1 MSLEGQSTIMANKTF
16 GEVQEALKGK
26 AILVANRGI
35 PARRIC
41 RSIRERFDAVAVMT
55 ATDVDKTAPAAAA
68 AQELLLLGSDPRA
81 YLDIDR
87 IISFAK
93 QRGIVGIHPGWG
105 FASEDERF
113 PRKCAAAG
121 LTFIGATADAM
132 EMLGN
137 KVQART
143 IAKKLGIPVVPG
155 SEGAVDVSTARRLI
169 REIGL
174 PIMLKAEGGGG
185 GRGIFAIHNE
195 AELEDAFFK
204 ASTMAQASFGNPR
217 LFVEKYLDKVRH
229 IEIQVVADMYGNVF
243 AFDERDCTVQR
254 NHQKLIE
261 ITPSPWPGL
270 SPELRERLKEYSRRL
285 IREVGY
291 HSLATV
297 EFLVTAQGEPY
308 LIEVNTRLQVE
319 HGITECRYGID
330 LVEEQIAIAFGAE
343 LRLREGTNRPMH
355 YAMQVRINC
364 EDPQDHFA
372 PNSGLVTRY
381 VSPGGPGVRMDS
393 NMSAGYEFP
402 PNYDSAGSLL
412 IAYAQDWDKTMGIMQ
427 RALGEYV
434 IGGVKTT
441 IPFFRQVLR
450 HPRFQQGS
458 FDTNFIAETPELMCY
473 MDLAPEGERLARL
486 VAEISA
492 KGYNPYVQ
500 LGEYRT
506 VDTPRMAAF
515 DPVLPPVHA
524 EVRRAPSPYPQGDR
538 MALLDF
544 IRDSGYVHFTDTT
557 PRDFTQSNTGNRFR
571 LAEDALIGPY
581 LDNANYFSIENGGG
595 AHFHVAM
602 MANMTYPFTEAAE
615 WNRFAPKTLKQILV
629 RSTNVL
635 GYTPQPRNLMRLT
648 GEMICDYY
656 QVIRCFDFLNH
667 VENMRPLAEV
677 VLNRRDV
684 IFEPAISLS
693 LAKGFDVPHYL
704 EVTEAVLR
712 MSGDILGTGS
722 EEASRNIILGLK
734 DMAGVCPPR
743 FMTELI
749 AALRRRW
756 PSLVLHYH
764 RHYTDGLFV
773 PSCGAAAKAGAHIL
787 DVGLGSAVRSYGQGD
802 VLSMAAYLEEEL
814 GLKTNLNKQ
823 AIRDANFV
831 CKQIMPYYDRYCSPY
846 FQGIDYDVTRHAM
859 PGGAT
864 SSSQE
869 GAMKQGY
876 IHLLPYMLKFLAGI
890 RQIVRY
896 HDVTPGSQ
904 ITWNTAFLAVT
915 GAWKRGGE
923 EEVRYLLSVLE
934 EVTRTPED
942 ELSPEM
948 RKARLAI
955 YQDCND
961 AFRNLLLGKFGKLP
975 LGFPSD
981 WVYESA
987 FGNTWKTAVAQRTEA
1002 SPLETLKD
1010 INLAAEETAFID
1022 TLRRKPTN
1030 EEFVLYLNHPGDA
1043 LKTIQFKAKFGDP
1056 NNLPLH
1062 VWFEG
1067 LKPGQDL
1074 YFNES
1079 HGKPHHLSLLSIS
1092 RPNAAGI
1099 AVCRY
1104 VLDSEIMSCEVQVTQ
1119 PQNTTAKGLVKAD
1132 PANPYHIAAPSNGDL
1147 WVMYV
1152 HPGDVVKV
1160 GEELFNV
1167 SIMKQEKAVL
1177 APMDAVVKRV
1187 LKTAD
1192 YRENKQMV
1200 SVREGEL
1207 IVELGAVPRMCS
1219 NEACGHPITLEGIEF
1234 CPYCGERLQK

>member
-1 MSLEGQSTIMANKTF
+1 MSIKTF
-16 GEVQEALKGK
+16 REVQEELKGN

-35 PARRIC
+35 SGRRIC
-41 RSIRERFDAVAVMT
+41 RSIRERFEAVAVMT
-55 ATDVDKTAPAAAA
+55 ATDVDKTAPAAGA
-68 AQELLLLGSDPRA
+68 AQELLLLGADPRA
-81 YLDIDR
+81 YLDVDR
-87 IISFAK
+87 IIHLAK
-93 QRGIVGIHPGWG
+93 QRGIIAIHPGWG
-105 FASEDERF
+105 FASEDECF
-113 PRKCAAAG
+113 PRKCADAG
-121 LTFIGATADAM
+121 LIFIGATAEAM
-132 EMLGN
+132 NLLGN
-137 KVQART
+137 KVQARN

-155 SEGAVDVSTARRLI
+155 SDGAVDVATARKLI

-217 LFVEKYLDKVRH
+217 LFVEKYLSSVRH
-229 IEIQVVADMYGNVF
+229 IEIQVIADKHGNVF

-261 ITPSPWPGL
+261 ITPSPWVGL
-270 SPELRERLKEYSRRL
+270 TPELRARLKEYARRL
-285 IREVGY
+285 VAEVGY

-297 EFLVTAQGEPY
+297 EFLVTAEGEPFM
-308 LIEVNTRLQVE
+308 IEVNTRLQVE

-330 LVEEQIAIAFGAE
+330 LVEEQIAIAFGA
-343 LRLREGTNRPMH
+343 RLRISENSTPPMH
-355 YAMQVRINC
+355 FAMQVRINC
-364 EDPQDHFA
+364 EDPQAQFN

-381 VSPGGPGVRMDS
+381 VSPGGPGVRLDS

-412 IAYAQDWDKTMGIMQ
+412 ITYAQDWDKTIGIMK
-427 RALGEYV
+427 RALSEYI
-434 IGGVKTT
+434 IGGLKTT
-441 IPFFRQVLR
+441 IPFYRQVLR
-450 HPRFQQGS
+450 HPRFIDAN
-458 FDTNFIAETPELMCY
+458 FDTNFIANTPELMCY
-473 MDLAPEGERLARL
+473 TDLAPEGERLARL

-500 LGEYRT
+500 LGQYRT
-506 VDTPRMAAF
+506 VDTPRMPNF
-515 DPVLPPVHA
+515 EPVLPSIRA
-524 EVRRAPSPYPQGDR
+524 ELRRTPSPYPRGDR
-538 MALLDF
+538 KALLDYV
-544 IRDSGYVHFTDTT
+544 RDSGHVHFTDTT
-557 PRDFTQSNTGNRFR
+557 PRDFTQSNSGNRFR
-571 LAEDALIGPY
+571 LAEDMLLGPY
-581 LDNANYFSIENGGG
+581 LDNAGYFSIESGGG

-602 MANMTYPFTEAAE
+602 LANMTYPFTEAKE

-648 GEMICDYY
+648 GEMICEHNH
-656 QVIRCFDFLNH
+656 VIRCFDFLNH
-667 VENMRPLAEV
+667 IENMRPLAEV
-677 VLNRRDV
+677 VLNRNDV
-684 IFEPAISLS
+684 VFEPALSLS
-693 LAKGFDVPHYL
+693 WAKGFDVPHYL
-704 EVTEAVLR
+704 DVTGHILH
-712 MSGDILGTGS
+712 MTGQILGIS
-722 EEASRNIILGLK
+722 QQEASRHIILGLK

-743 FMTELI
+743 FMTELVT
-749 AALRRRW
+749 ALRRAW
-756 PSLVLHYH
+756 PELVLHYH

-773 PSCGAAAKAGAHIL
+773 PACAAAAKAGAHIL
-787 DVGLGSAVRSYGQGD
+787 DVGLGAAVRSYGQGD
-802 VLSMAAYLEEEL
+802 VLSMAAYLEDEL
-814 GLKTNLNKQ
+814 GMKTNLNKE
-823 AIRDANFV
+823 AIRNANFV
-831 CKQIMPYYDRYCSPY
+831 CKQIMPYYDRYCAPY
-846 FQGIDYDVTRHAM
+846 FQGLDYDVVEHAM

-869 GAMKQGY
+869 GALKQGY
-876 IHLLPYMLKFLAGI
+876 IHLLPYMLKFLAGT
-890 RQIVRY
+890 RKIVRY

-923 EEVRYLLSVLE
+923 EEVKYLLGVLQ
-934 EVTRTPED
+934 EVTRTPEA

-948 RKARLAI
+948 REARLSL

-975 LGFPSD
+975 LGFPED
-981 WVYESA
+981 WVYKSA
-987 FGNTWKTAVAQRTEA
+987 FGNGWKTAIASRTED
-1002 SPLETLKD
+1002 SPLTTLKD
-1010 INLAAEETAFID
+1010 INLAAEEQAIID
-1022 TLRRKPTN
+1022 VIKRKPTE

-1043 LKTIQFKAKFGDP
+1043 LKTMQFKSVYGDP

-1067 LKPGQDL
+1067 MKPGQDL

-1079 HGKPHHLSLLSIS
+1079 RGKPHHLALLSIS
-1092 RPNAAGI
+1092 RPNALGI
-1099 AVCRY
+1099 SVCRY
-1104 VLDSEIMSCEVQVTQ
+1104 VLDSEIMSYEVQVSQ
-1119 PQNTTAKGLVKAD
+1119 PEAAAGKGIVKAD
-1132 PANPYHIAAPSNGDL
+1132 PANPQQIGAPSNGDL

-1152 HPGDVVKV
+1152 HPGDIVKA

-1177 APMDAVVKRV
+1177 APMDGIVKRV

-1192 YRENKQMV
+1192 YRESKQMV

-1207 IVELGAVPRMCS
+1207 IVELGPVPRVCH
-1219 NEACGHPITLEGIEF
+1219 NEACGRPILMEGIEY
-1234 CPYCGERLQK
+1234 CPYCGDRLQK